1 MHFTMRGL
9 AAAMPTMAR
18 RTAARAVA
26 ESIAVGVISAV
37 WFQPGGGV
45 GEEERIM
52 MMIKGREKIKSQ
64 STVYF
69 VASVYTARQ
78 LGPPHHIKGHADD
91 DSKYVSPLQGRQ
103 RQL

>member
-1 MHFTMRGL
+1 MHFTRRGL

-26 ESIAVGVISAV
+26 ESIAVSVISAV
-37 WFQPGGGV
+37 WFEPGGG
-45 GEEERIM
+45 GWGRRERMM
-52 MMIKGREKIKSQ
+52 MMIKGREKSQ

-91 DSKYVSPLQGRQ
+91 DSKYVSPLQRRQ

>member
-37 WFQPGGGV
+37 WFEPDGGV
-45 GEEERIM
+45 EN
-52 MMIKGREKIKSQ
+52 
-64 STVYF
+64 
-69 VASVYTARQ
+69 
-78 LGPPHHIKGHADD
+78 
-91 DSKYVSPLQGRQ
+91 
-103 RQL
+103 